1 MGNPRSCHVSILS
14 DQAALGLLCLVNHGH
29 WEMHKPFLTQD
40 QSAEAETP
48 VCLQRMKICFL
59 GEVKE
64 RCALKQ
70 NIGRIL
76 LSAGTEEAPDTKWS
90 SWGEGPSGA
99 HPRGGLQCELS
110 GRPEGPWDRSSAQP
124 RRGQTRGTGTHP
136 SSSPRHIQGLRQKDP
151 REITGA
157 SCVREDTGCGQ
168 SLRHSET
175 FREEP
180 LGPACQMPSNSGPA
194 LSAQVSIGWFPKR
207 GSPPNS

>member
-1 MGNPRSCHVSILS
+1 MLQNILHLNVSAAELEEPSPKQPFSTPAVPQEAAYLGRALRAAGSWSCPSMGNPRSCHVSILS

-124 RRGQTRGTGTHP
+124 RRGQT
-136 SSSPRHIQGLRQKDP
+136 
-151 REITGA
+151 
-157 SCVREDTGCGQ
+157 
-168 SLRHSET
+168 
-175 FREEP
+175 
-180 LGPACQMPSNSGPA
+180 
-194 LSAQVSIGWFPKR
+194 
-207 GSPPNS
+207 